1 MAIKPIN
8 VYNLGE
14 EGVNV
19 DSDDVH
25 VRDGELRSAQNWQ
38 IDTAGGLGG
47 IRRRDGLA
55 ALNGSALAGSVT
67 GIVALPLPD
76 RSGLTR
82 YFYAAIDGAAAN
94 FFRKSSDGTTW
105 ANSTDGSVPAERGD
119 LGSFGTGAQELY
131 SGALRWQGFK
141 NKLYYPGSDY
151 TPLTDPP
158 TIHVWDGTSDYKFAD
173 VPANPN
179 TGSIPPQAVLS
190 IVPYSDSQL
199 LISTYDDAGT
209 LGRGRIL
216 LMDTNTGSFYQLG
229 PETDLGGLPMN
240 MCVWQGQVWTGLVN
254 LAGGSA
260 STVRRIRP
268 GDTAWTTDLTLPT
281 SLGYVIDLVV
291 YRGNL
296 YISTAAD
303 VGDSAEIRKRTSDA
317 VWSIVHT
324 SDGTG
329 ANNFV
334 GPFIVNLAGT
344 TAFAMQS
351 TVSGGAKAAILLSTT
366 DGTTWS
372 EAYDI
377 DANVSTSHVHAGMP
391 IMDTNG
397 DIYWPLKS
405 SGSGDKLIKRTNAGV
420 FSIVDT
426 ADLRGPIG
434 IINF

>member
-1 MAIKPIN
+1 MGKPIN

-14 EGVNV
+14 LGVLT
-19 DSDDVH
+19 DIDDVH
-25 VRDGELRSAQNWQ
+25 MPSGALRSAQNWQ
-38 IDTAGGLGG
+38 IDPAGGLGG
-47 IRRRDGLA
+47 IRRRDGMD
-55 ALNGSALAGSVT
+55 ALNSSAMAGSVT
-67 GIVALPLPD
+67 GVIAVPKTD
-76 RSGLTR
+76 NSGLTR
-82 YFYAAIDGAAAN
+82 YFYAAIDNAGAN

-105 ANSTDGSVPAERGD
+105 ASSTDGSVPAED
-119 LGSFGTGAQELY
+119 ADQGSFGTGAQELY
-131 SGALRWQGFK
+131 SGAMRWSGFR
-141 NKLYYPGSDY
+141 NKLWYPGSDY
-151 TPLTDPP
+151 TPLTTSP
-158 TIHVWDGTSDYKFAD
+158 TIHVWDGTTDYKFAD

-179 TGSIPPQAVLS
+179 TGATPPQAVLS
-190 IVPYSDSQL
+190 IVPYSDTQL

-216 LMDTNTGSFYQLG
+216 LMDSNSGAFSQIG
-229 PETDLGGLPMN
+229 PETDLGGLPLN
-240 MCVWQGQVWTGLVN
+240 MCVWQGKIWTGLVN

-260 STVRRIRP
+260 STVRWARP
-268 GDTAWTTDLTLPT
+268 SDPTWTTDLTLPAT
-281 SLGYVIDLVV
+281 LGYVIDLVV

-317 VWSIVHT
+317 SWSIVHT

-329 ANNFV
+329 ANNFI
-334 GPFIVNLAGT
+334 GPFIVNLDGT

-351 TVSGGAKAAILLSTT
+351 TVSGGAKAAIILSTT

-377 DANVSTSHVHAGMP
+377 DAEVSSAHAKAGMP
-391 IMDTNG
+391 VMDTNG

-405 SGSGDKLIKRTNAGV
+405 SGSSDKIIKRTNAGT

-426 ADLRGPIG
+426 ADLRGPIAR
-434 IINF
+434 ISY